1 MLANP
6 GIMVS
11 DVGRRLGITRHALP
25 LFACGKD
32 SARPTTPIGAHQE
45 FCTALRRQWHQ
56 RLRRR
61 RNEVQKCNATPAATP
76 FRNVHFTSIP
86 AFHCVSSP
94 SASSARSLSAPMI
107 RRRCGSTDVAPAA
120 GTLGSRCYG
129 SGPSWTMPSFRS
141 RGLGSYSRIAGL
153 LLLRL
158 RPFRRNHLSTTKGF
172 RFQWRRDRIACCNI
186 LLWRFSGRPNW
197 RSR

>member
-6 GIMVS
+6 DIMVS

-76 FRNVHFTSIP
+76 FRNVHFTSTP
-86 AFHCVSSP
+86 PVAGYSSFV
-94 SASSARSLSAPMI
+94 I
-107 RRRCGSTDVAPAA
+107 R
-120 GTLGSRCYG
+120 GTAC
-129 SGPSWTMPSFRS
+129 SGVMDPLR
-141 RGLGSYSRIAGL
+141 AGL
-153 LLLRL
+153 ISAQK
-158 RPFRRNHLSTTKGF
+158 RPPNARTICQTKADEATAPKENTRF
-172 RFQWRRDRIACCNI
+172 RFITARVEPAKSLARNAQMR
-186 LLWRFSGRPNW
+186 
-197 RSR
+197 